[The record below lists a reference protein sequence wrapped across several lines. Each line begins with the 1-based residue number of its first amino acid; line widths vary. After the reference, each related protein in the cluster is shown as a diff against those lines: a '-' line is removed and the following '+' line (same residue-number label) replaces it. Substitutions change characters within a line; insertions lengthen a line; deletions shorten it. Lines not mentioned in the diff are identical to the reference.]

1 MFNIKK
7 QTNKQKKARMQ
18 KEQKKLWKKR
28 EYLRKID

>member
-7 QTNKQKKARMQ
+7 QTNKQKKTRMQ